1 MPIGLIQLICKGIED
16 NYLINNP
23 QINYFS
29 KIYKK
34 HTNFTQFLHKI
45 PIENNNFNSTEEII
59 LDLHGDLIQDISLNT
74 HIDGVMLDNI
84 SIYSIIKNIS
94 LLFGNQTINT
104 IYPELLLLNNNL
116 YYEDNQ
122 RHILDYLSK
131 NKLKNYNITNIYMY
145 NNITSNYPNIID
157 YKSNQYFILYNYSN
171 IYKFITKESQQI
183 IFYSD
188 KTYTQIIQHLQEN
201 NITTLL
207 HKNLKRRNIYY
218 LIKENNKIIKKGKIH
233 IYQDYHKNDNE
244 FYINL
249 PFYFSNN
256 TSFSIPYF
264 LMLYSEIKLK
274 LEFNNYNELIK
285 KSKNEIYS
293 NIFEKPKL
301 KDTYLLIN
309 YIILDKEERQ
319 FIANSNPQFLIN
331 TVQHKTYS
339 INTSVK
345 GDIPNNFELNFLN
358 NTCTSLL
365 WYVKDTT
372 FNNIELKN
380 NNYTIKY
387 DKNYYSSHK
396 LLQNK
401 LNLPNDFNL
410 YNFAF
415 NLNEYQ
421 PSGHLNTSYA
431 KFYINF
437 YPIYKPNTIYFNI
450 INNKFNLFG
459 DDINITNR
467 QINLYTNIN
476 YNFVVL
482 NNSTIFITDYII
494 NDINIKPKYYKFY
507 DYVNNRLLL
516 ENIENPIKLYLY
528 DNLNN
533 YIEINVEI
541 SDDIVISQKK
551 INIFSLSYNIL
562 SFKNGNCY
570 LLLSNSH
577 HG

>member
-1 MPIGLIQLICKGIED
+1 MPIGLIQLMCKGTED

-23 QINYFS
+23 QINYFK

-34 HTNFTQFLHKI
+34 HTNFTQYLHKT
-45 PIENNNFNSTEEII
+45 PIENNKFNSIEEII
-59 LDLHGDLIQDISLNT
+59 LDLHGDLIQDISLITN
-74 HIDGVMLDNI
+74 IDGVMLNKV
-84 SIYSIIKNIS
+84 SIYNIIKKIS
-94 LLFGNQTINT
+94 LIFGNQTINT

-116 YYEDNQ
+116 YYKNNQ
-122 RHILDYLSK
+122 KAILDFLSQ
-131 NKLKNYNITNIYMY
+131 NTLENYNTTNIYINNYNITC
-145 NNITSNYPNIID
+145 NNLNIID
-157 YKSNQYFILYNYSN
+157 YKTNQYFILYNYSN
-171 IYKFITKESQQI
+171 IYKFITNINQQI
-183 IFYSD
+183 TFYSNNE
-188 KTYTQIIQHLQEN
+188 YTEIIQHLQDN

-207 HKNLKRRNIYY
+207 NENLRRRYIYY
-218 LIKENNKIIKKGKIH
+218 LIRESNNIIKKGKIH
-233 IYQDYHKNDNE
+233 IYQDYHKNDNQ

-256 TSFSIPYF
+256 PSLSIPYF

-274 LEFNNYNELIK
+274 VEFNNFNELIN

-293 NIFEKPKL
+293 NLFEKPKL
-301 KDTYLLIN
+301 KETYLLIN
-309 YIILDKEERQ
+309 YIILDKDERQ
-319 FIANSNPQFLIN
+319 YIANSNPQFLIN
-331 TVQHKTYS
+331 TVQHTTFPIK
-339 INTSVK
+339 TSVK
-345 GDIPNNFELNFLN
+345 GTIQNDFELKFLDN
-358 NTCTSLL
+358 MTTSLL
-365 WYVKDTT
+365 WYVKDIT

-380 NNYTIKY
+380 KNYSIKY
-387 DKNYYSSHK
+387 DNNYYSSHK

-401 LNLPNDFNL
+401 LNIPKEFNL

-415 NLNEYQ
+415 NLNDYQ

-431 KFYINF
+431 NFHINF

-459 DDINITNR
+459 DDINITNN

-476 YNFVVL
+476 YNFIVL
-482 NNSTIFITDYII
+482 NDSRIFITDYII
-494 NDINIKPKYYKFY
+494 TDFNSKVIYYKYF
-507 DYVNNRLLL
+507 DYINNKLLL

-533 YIEINVEI
+533 YIEINVEKPDNI
-541 SDDIVISQKK
+541 IIMQKK

-570 LLLSNSH
+570 LLLSNN
-577 HG
+577 